1 MSSLKSDV
9 IIIGAGPAGMAAAM
23 GASRAG
29 AERIIILERDIKTG
43 GILNQCIHE
52 GFGLQRYGQMLTGP
66 EYAYRE
72 FSVLNDRVEILCSTY
87 VFDLISGPPHT
98 VRAIRHGELLDIE
111 APSVILAMGCREKP
125 AGAIGLPGTR
135 PAGVFTAG
143 TAQRLMNMQNVSIGK
158 RVLIIGS
165 GDIGLIMARRMTLEG
180 AEVAAV
186 TEIQPYPGGLER
198 NVRQCL
204 DDFNI
209 PLYLNTRIETIFGK
223 TRVEGAR
230 LVRRQQDG
238 SGAVM
243 DITCDTIFLSVGL
256 VPENELTRKAGAL
269 IDTATG
275 GPMVDQHLMTSV
287 SGLYA
292 CGNVL
297 QVHDIADA
305 ASREAEQAG
314 YYAAVQAGIRNRY
327 AHLSAGKNIRSIT
340 PQYLIPGVD
349 AHIMLRVTRPMEH
362 ITIRLRDPDRKV
374 VHHSHVKTLH
384 PSQMYEFK
392 LPGELIHRRD
402 LEASCE

>member
-1 MSSLKSDV
+1 MKSDI

-72 FSVLNDRVEILCSTY
+72 FKALDDRVEILCSTY

-98 VRAIRHGELLDIE
+98 VRAMRHGELLNIE
-111 APSVILAMGCREKP
+111 APSIILAMGCREKP
-125 AGAIGLPGTR
+125 AGAVGLPGTR

-180 AEVAAV
+180 AEVATV

-238 SGAVM
+238 SKAVM
-243 DITCDTIFLSVGL
+243 DITCDTILLSVGL

-269 IDTATG
+269 IDPATG

-314 YYAAVQAGIRNRY
+314 YYAAVQAEIRNRY

-340 PQYLIPGVD
+340 PQYLLPGVD
-349 AHIMLRVTRPMEH
+349 ARIMLRVTRPMEH

-374 VHHSHVKTLH
+374 VHHSHVKALH
-384 PSQMYEFK
+384 PSQMYEFN